1 VYNFEKSNGLNKFQ
15 NKFDLKRVEF
25 ELQNV
30 LQKEKGKKEV
40 AFGYRDIGGGIGKGK
55 WING

>member
-40 AFGYRDIGGGIGKGK
+40 AFG
-55 WING
+55 